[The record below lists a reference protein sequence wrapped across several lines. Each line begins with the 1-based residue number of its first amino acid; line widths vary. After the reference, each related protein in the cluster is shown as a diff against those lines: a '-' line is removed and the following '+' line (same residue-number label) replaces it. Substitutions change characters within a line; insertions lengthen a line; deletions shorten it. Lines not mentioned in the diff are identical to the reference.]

1 MPAKTRMPPWLMS
14 LARPLVMR
22 VLALRETMSRM
33 GRLSLYRCQRLNT
46 ALSCPSLALVCVAM
60 REIIVR
66 FVRRM
71 EVTEV
76 LVGTTDKSFTVD
88 MFCYGNFGWK
98 SFGWKSFGW
107 KSRPLGLRY

>member
-1 MPAKTRMPPWLMS
+1 MS

-66 FVRRM
+66 FARRM

-76 LVGTTDKSFTVD
+76 LGAQPAVSIQGLSAIISGKNGIGFNALLTDGVYDRLF
-88 MFCYGNFGWK
+88 NF
-98 SFGWKSFGW
+98 
-107 KSRPLGLRY
+107 